1 MQQLPSIL
9 TATELMPYFQEAT
22 SAWIEVQN
30 SSFRQLAQKLGLGA
44 PNAVQRI
51 VAGQRPLQRETWK
64 KLAAIMDWD
73 ALECEYADLLWELYV
88 SETHAQKDQYWKQM
102 SELRRQRQV
111 VILEDRQYAFFRNW
125 YMPVVWEL
133 AVHPACKGADWIARQ
148 IRPKI
153 DVRKVRTALETL
165 EELGLLSKGAK
176 SWQRESTSIATPP
189 KVKAT
194 AVARYHADILQLAEM
209 SMDQW
214 GADQRSLHTVMVGL
228 SEERLKILK
237 SRLAQ
242 VWQEIL
248 GSVPDDEP
256 VERVYQVSF
265 QMFPLTPK
273 LESKNV
279 E

>member
-1 MQQLPSIL
+1 MACAEILMATDAMAFFQQ
-9 TATELMPYFQEAT
+9 ATKAMVDDQKASY
-22 SAWIEVQN
+22 
-30 SSFRQLAQKLGLGA
+30 RQLARDLGLGA

-51 VAGQRPLQRETWK
+51 CAGQRPLQREVWK
-64 KLAAIMDWD
+64 KLIQILGADD
-73 ALECEYADLLWELYV
+73 LESEYSDLLWELFV
-88 SETHAQKDQYWKQM
+88 AQTHTDKDKYWKAL
-102 SELRRQRQV
+102 SEMRRQRQV
-111 VILEDRQYAFFRNW
+111 VVLEDQQYAFFRHW

-133 AVHPACKGADWIARQ
+133 AVHPHCKGAEWIARQ
-148 IRPKI
+148 IRPRI

-165 EELGLLSKGAK
+165 EELGLLIRGTKAWK
-176 SWQRESTSIATPP
+176 RENTAISTPP

-214 GADQRSLHTVMVGL
+214 GPDQRSLHTVMVGL
-228 SEERLKILK
+228 SESRLRQLQ

-248 GSVPDDEP
+248 GSVPEDEP

-273 LESKNV
+273 LDSKNV
-279 E
+279 D